1 MADCCATDCN
11 PKDLTTRKT
20 AWLLWCLPSAGVLVG
35 FFWAEGRA
43 WIWIPAF
50 LVMGGGCLAN
60 ANRCGRL
67 HCYFTG
73 PLYILAALYVA
84 LSMFG
89 IVRLNPGLF
98 LLIVLGVSCAALV
111 LETPFGRYKH
121 KPNSRG
127 D

>member
-1 MADCCATDCN
+1 MESIRRCEMADCCATDCN

-60 ANRCGRL
+60 ATRCGRL

-73 PLYILAALYVA
+73 PLYILAALPRMPRREEESWTLC
-84 LSMFG
+84 LS
-89 IVRLNPGLF
+89 ILP
-98 LLIVLGVSCAALV
+98 SALV
-111 LETPFGRYKH
+111 H
-121 KPNSRG
+121 KTI
-127 D
+127 

>member
-1 MADCCATDCN
+1 MESLRRGERADCCATDCSPN
-11 PKDLTTRKT
+11 DLTTRKA
-20 AWLLWCLPSAGVLVG
+20 AWLLWCLPSVGVLVG

-60 ANRCGRL
+60 ATRCGRL

-89 IVRLNPGLF
+89 YRSFEPRPLLVDRPRSLMRSIGSGNP
-98 LLIVLGVSCAALV
+98 
-111 LETPFGRYKH
+111 
-121 KPNSRG
+121 
-127 D
+127 